1 MVNKKHNQV
10 QHYDRIL
17 LKMVLHHVHHKFLT
31 GKYEVEVLAQVMPT
45 VDFFDAPIMKATNL
59 KRDLEE
65 ELQAFNNLTKITVP
79 MDVELAGKLGFNVE

>member
-1 MVNKKHNQV
+1 
-10 QHYDRIL
+10 
-17 LKMVLHHVHHKFLT
+17 
-31 GKYEVEVLAQVMPT
+31 MPT

-79 MDVELAGKLGFNVE
+79 MDVELAGKLGFTVE